1 MAKTDRKKEHKDLR
15 FEEAIEQLEAI
26 LEQIEAGNLGLEE
39 SLSGYERGM
48 TLIGHC
54 RSLLAKTEKRIAEL
68 TADNQGRLVVRD
80 NDLSDEPSRKG
91 ASASPGAAPR
101 PQPTEIEPSDEE

>member
-1 MAKTDRKKEHKDLR
+1 MAKTDPKKQHKDLR
-15 FEEAIEQLEAI
+15 FEEAVEQLENI
-26 LEQIEAGNLGLEE
+26 LQQIEAGNLGLEE

-54 RSLLAKTEKRIAEL
+54 RTLLAKTEKRIAEL

-80 NDLSDEPSRKG
+80 NDPPDTPPRKG
-91 ASASPGAAPR
+91 ASASAASR
-101 PQPTEIEPSDEE
+101 HQPTQIESSDEE